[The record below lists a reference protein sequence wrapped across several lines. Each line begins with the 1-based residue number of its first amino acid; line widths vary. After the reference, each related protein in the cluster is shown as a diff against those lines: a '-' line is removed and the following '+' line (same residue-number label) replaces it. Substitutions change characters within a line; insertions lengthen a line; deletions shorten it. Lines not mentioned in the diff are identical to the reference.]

1 MVRMRRLRKDGKF
14 CRCRRGH
21 RLPSGSRTVTAA
33 PSRRLGASR
42 ARARTLANGCGGGGS
57 TTGSPDRGAVLKLPN
72 RKICKR
78 FNNYSGSGRGDSRPN
93 DFVTKRCSG
102 FGTGQ
107 KRMLPAARQNVGFNP
122 QPHASAA
129 VTVCPSRSSPRW
141 PPRRCELL
149 RPSSRRGPR
158 QPRRSGRS
166 QPSSRKGPNGRG
178 AFADFEVGGSL
189 RCAGWCKYAGTKG
202 AARFAR
208 MARFG
213 LHGRRRPTL
222 FGPVFR
228 TRKDSFSPVD
238 DG

>member
-1 MVRMRRLRKDGKF
+1 MRRLRKDGKF

-178 AFADFEVGGSL
+178 AFADFEVGQAG
-189 RCAGWCKYAGTKG
+189 RCAVPGGANTPGRKGRPGSRGWQGSGCTDAEDP
-202 AARFAR
+202 RC
-208 MARFG
+208 
-213 LHGRRRPTL
+213 
-222 FGPVFR
+222 PVFR